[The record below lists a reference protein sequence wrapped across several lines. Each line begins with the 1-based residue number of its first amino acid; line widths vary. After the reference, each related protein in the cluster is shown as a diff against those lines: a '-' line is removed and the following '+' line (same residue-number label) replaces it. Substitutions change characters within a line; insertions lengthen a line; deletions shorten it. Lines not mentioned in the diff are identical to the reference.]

1 MKKFVITVKKNYCT
15 VKKYCTVRD
24 HCNYTREY
32 GSAAHSTSN
41 LKYSVPKNISIV
53 FHNGSNY
60 DHHFIIK
67 KIEEELF

>member
-1 MKKFVITVKKNYCT
+1 MKMKKFVITVKKNYCT

-53 FHNGSNY
+53 FHNESNNDY
-60 DHHFIIK
+60 HFIINS
-67 KIEEELF
+67 